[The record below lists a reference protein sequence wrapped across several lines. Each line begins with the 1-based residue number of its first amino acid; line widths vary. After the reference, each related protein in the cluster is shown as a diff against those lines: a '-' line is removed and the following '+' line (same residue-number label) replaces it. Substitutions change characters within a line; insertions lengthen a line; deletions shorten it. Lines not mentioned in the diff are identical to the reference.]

1 MSPSPQ
7 RMWYRDCP
15 RVLASLLSLLA
26 IFVLASP
33 QLCARAAEQAVEN
46 PPKAKL
52 IRNSILVLVTRN
64 PSDPW
69 AVSQVEGMLRFFQ
82 EQMPPIVPI
91 IEYMDWQNA
100 SGEVQEKRLAD
111 YYAAKYEGKKIRVVI
126 AQGPQALPFLL
137 KYHDSLF
144 PETQGVFCGV
154 RRAEKTQ
161 PPWLTGILEVNDA
174 PGSFRLAHTL
184 QPDLRRLVI
193 LEDSTNSGRAQ
204 QQSIKEAC
212 ASEAPGLQID
222 LLRTENVQ
230 QLFAAVESLP
240 KDTAVLMT
248 RARLARQFMVELRD
262 RCPVPIYGLRS
273 PLHLPGI
280 LGGSLLNGEDHGAAA
295 AQISLRLLHGEH
307 ADTIPV
313 TADPPHRLVVQYDQ
327 MVRFGFP
334 LSALPEGTEILGRP
348 PGFIETHGPVLIG
361 SVALVLVLL
370 AGILTLVWILRQK
383 RASAKALGHS
393 LSTLNATFDS
403 ISDGVL
409 VVDLKGRVTSLNER
423 FLELWGIPRDLP
435 DHDRDEVL
443 LHHVIRRLKDPAAF
457 ITRVKNLYAHPEE
470 CSSDLVEFSD
480 GRVFE
485 RDSRP
490 QRDGSQIVGRVWSF
504 RDITARVTA
513 QQEKHHLIEQLA
525 QSQKME
531 AVGTLAGGIAHD
543 FNNILTGVIGYAEL
557 ARARLPASHPS
568 AVDLGDVL
576 SAGERARDLV
586 RRILTFSR
594 KHKPEKEAVS
604 LKPVIG
610 EILKLLRATIP
621 ASIEIHAEFQETS
634 DCVLADSAQIHQ
646 GLLNLATNAVH
657 AMAGGPG
664 TLNVSLETIAGSQ
677 QLARENPLLLAGEW
691 VRVSVSDTG
700 HGMDPLTLRRIF
712 EPFYTTKQPGE
723 GTGLG
728 LAVVHGIVTAHG
740 GVVTVE
746 SAPGKGSTFRL
757 CFPLAEKPA
766 EQSADKLHPSSTAV
780 PSGHG
785 EHVLVVEDE
794 TSVAEVARH
803 FLTGLGYAP
812 TVCHSP
818 EEALEELRVNASDYA
833 AVLTDLSMPRMTG
846 LDLIRRIHQQEPGLP
861 CVLCTGFVVSAATEN
876 EAAQLGVRDVVT
888 KPYSRQDLALALDRA
903 LYGGKPAGAKPLASR

>member
-1 MSPSPQ
+1 
-7 RMWYRDCP
+7 MWHRDCP
-15 RVLASLLSLLA
+15 RVLAFLFSVLA
-26 IFVLASP
+26 IFFIALPLHCVRASDP
-33 QLCARAAEQAVEN
+33 MPEVPLRA
-46 PPKAKL
+46 KAFK
-52 IRNSILVLVTRN
+52 NNILVLVTRN

-69 AVSQVEGMLRFFQ
+69 VESQMEGMLHIFR
-82 EQMPPIVPI
+82 EHVPAI
-91 IEYMDWQNA
+91 TPAIEYMDWQTGRA
-100 SGEVQEKRLAD
+100 EQQEKSLAN
-111 YYAAKYEGKKIRVVI
+111 YYASKFADKKFRVVI
-126 AQGPQALPFLL
+126 AQGAQAVSFLL
-137 KYHDSLF
+137 KYHGSLF
-144 PETQGVFCGV
+144 PESQGVFCGI
-154 RRAEKTQ
+154 RHLEKTQ
-161 PPWLTGILEVNDA
+161 PPWLTGVFEVHDA
-174 PGSFRLAHTL
+174 PGTFRLARAL

-193 LEDSTNSGRAQ
+193 LDDPASSGLIQ
-204 QQSIKEAC
+204 QRNIEEAF
-212 ASEAPGLQID
+212 ANETTTVRTE
-222 LLRTENVQ
+222 LLHTENVQ
-230 QLFAAVESLP
+230 QLFASLEALP
-240 KDTAVLMT
+240 PDTAVLMT
-248 RARLARQFMVELRD
+248 RPRPVRQFMMELRD
-262 RCPVPIYGLRS
+262 HCPVPIYGLCA

-307 ADTIPV
+307 ADNIPV

-327 MVRFGFP
+327 MLRFGFP

-348 PGFIETHGPVLIG
+348 PRFIETHGPVLIG

-409 VVDLKGRVTSLNER
+409 VVDLKGRVTNLNER
-423 FLELWGIPRDLP
+423 FLELWEIPRDLP

-457 ITRVKNLYAHPEE
+457 VTRVKNLYAHPEE
-470 CSSDLVEFSD
+470 SSSDLIEFSD
-480 GRVFE
+480 GRIFE

-504 RDITARVTA
+504 RDITARMTA

-557 ARARLPASHPS
+557 ARARLPSAHPS

-576 SAGERARDLV
+576 SAGERARNLV

-621 ASIEIHAEFQETS
+621 ASIEIRVEFQETS
-634 DCVLADSAQIHQ
+634 DFVLADSAQIHQ

-657 AMAGGPG
+657 AMGGGPG

-677 QLARENPLLLAGEW
+677 QLARENPLLLTGEW

-700 HGMDPLTLRRIF
+700 HGMDPVTVRRIF
-712 EPFYTTKQPGE
+712 EPFYTTKKPGE

-757 CFPLAEKPA
+757 CFPLAEQPA
-766 EQSADKLHPSSTAV
+766 DQSERHLLPSSTLL
-780 PSGHG
+780 PRGHG

-794 TSVAEVARH
+794 TSVGEVARH
-803 FLTGLGYAP
+803 FLTGLGYHA
-812 TVCHSP
+812 TVCHHP
-818 EEALEELRVNASDYA
+818 DEALEELRTKVSEYA
-833 AVLTDLSMPRMTG
+833 AVFTDLSMPRMTG
-846 LDLIRRIHQQEPGLP
+846 LDLIRRIHKQDPGLP

-876 EAAQLGVRDVVT
+876 EAMQLGVRDVVT
-888 KPYSRQDLALALDRA
+888 KPYSRQDLAVALDRA
-903 LYGGKPAGAKPLASR
+903 LYGGMPHDTGPLAPR

>member
-1 MSPSPQ
+1 
-7 RMWYRDCP
+7 MWHRDCP

-26 IFVLASP
+26 IFLLANP
-33 QLCARAAEQAVEN
+33 PHRVCAAGPVPDV
-46 PPKAKL
+46 PPKAKASQNNIL
-52 IRNSILVLVTRN
+52 ILVTRN

-69 AVSQVEGMLRFFQ
+69 VESQVEGMLHIFRGQ
-82 EQMPPIVPI
+82 IPAITPA
-91 IEYMDWQNA
+91 IEYMDWQIVRA
-100 SGEVQEKRLAD
+100 DQQEKRLAD
-111 YYAAKYEGKKIRVVI
+111 YYASKFADKKFRVVI
-126 AQGPQALPFLL
+126 AQGAQAVLFLL
-137 KYHDSLF
+137 KFHDSLF
-144 PETQGVFCGV
+144 PEAQGVFCGIHHM
-154 RRAEKTQ
+154 EKTQ
-161 PPWLTGILEVNDA
+161 PPWLTGVFEVQDA
-174 PGSFRLAHTL
+174 PGTFRLARAL

-193 LEDSTNSGRAQ
+193 LDDLAGSGLIQ
-204 QQSIKEAC
+204 QRSIEEAFPKETTAIRT
-212 ASEAPGLQID
+212 E

-230 QLFAAVESLP
+230 QLFAALEALP
-240 KDTAVLMT
+240 PDTAVLMT
-248 RARLARQFMVELRD
+248 RPRPVRQFMMELRD
-262 RCPVPIYGLRS
+262 HCPVPIYGLCA

-280 LGGSLLNGEDHGAAA
+280 LGGSLLDGEEHGASAA
-295 AQISLRLLHGEH
+295 HLALRLLRGEH
-307 ADTIPV
+307 ADAVPV
-313 TADPPHRLVVQYDQ
+313 IADPPHRLVVLHDQ

-348 PGFIETHGPVLIG
+348 PGIFEKHGRVL
-361 SVALVLVLL
+361 LVSGAVVLALL
-370 AGILTLVWILRQK
+370 AGILTLVCILRQK

-393 LSTLNATFDS
+393 LSTLNGTFDS

-409 VVDLKGRVTSLNER
+409 VVDLKGRVTNQNER

-435 DHDRDEVL
+435 DHERDDVL
-443 LHHVIRRLKDPAAF
+443 LSYVIRRLKDPAAF
-457 ITRVKNLYAHPEE
+457 VARVKHLYAHPEE
-470 CSSDLVEFSD
+470 SSSDLVEFSD

-513 QQEKHHLIEQLA
+513 QQEKHHLLEQLA

-557 ARARLPASHPS
+557 ARARLPATHPS

-576 SAGERARDLV
+576 SAGERARNLV

-634 DCVLADSAQIHQ
+634 DCVLADAAQIHQ
-646 GLLNLATNAVH
+646 GILNLATNAVH

-664 TLNVSLETIAGSQ
+664 TLNVSLETITGSP
-677 QLARENPLLLAGEW
+677 QLARENPLLLTGEW

-700 HGMDPLTLRRIF
+700 HGMDPVTVRRIF
-712 EPFYTTKQPGE
+712 EPFYTTKKPGE

-746 SAPGKGSTFRL
+746 TAPGKGSTFRL

-766 EQSADKLHPSSTAV
+766 DPSLGKLHPSSTVV
-780 PSGHG
+780 PRGHG

-794 TSVAEVARH
+794 TSVAEIARH
-803 FLTGLGYAP
+803 FLTGLGYHA

-818 EEALEELRVNASDYA
+818 EQALEELRLNASDYA

-876 EAAQLGVRDVVT
+876 EATQLGVRDVVT
-888 KPYSRQDLALALDRA
+888 KPYSRQDLAFALDRA
-903 LYGGKPAGAKPLASR
+903 LYGGKPDDTKPLTSR